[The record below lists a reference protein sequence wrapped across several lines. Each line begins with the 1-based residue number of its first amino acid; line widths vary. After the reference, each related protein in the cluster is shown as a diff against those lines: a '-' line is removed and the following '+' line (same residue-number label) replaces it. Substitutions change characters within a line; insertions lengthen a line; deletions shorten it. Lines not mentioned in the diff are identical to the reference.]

1 MRIYMNEIT
10 LSDLTEFTVS
20 ELWPLTCQ
28 ITESTSLNYDFKISG
43 LDGLEF
49 METFADK
56 FHVDLR
62 GFDWVEFFGKEGVSV
77 PFSCI
82 FDVIKRFVFKSSAKS
97 VVHFPELT
105 LGHLVVCANHGK
117 WVSPE

>member
-1 MRIYMNEIT
+1 MNEIT

-49 METFADK
+49 MCNG
-56 FHVDLR
+56 LMIL
-62 GFDWVEFFGKEGVSV
+62 EG
-77 PFSCI
+77 PI
-82 FDVIKRFVFKSSAKS
+82 AY
-97 VVHFPELT
+97 
-105 LGHLVVCANHGK
+105 N
-117 WVSPE
+117 